1 MKFIISLFSLFL
13 TNLLFANINLPA
25 IFTDNMV
32 LQRNAEIIIWG
43 NANPKEEITLK
54 GDFLDKEYKVVT
66 GNDAV
71 FKFIIPT
78 GKEGGP
84 YTVTLKGYNEVK
96 LKNVMLGEVWLISGQ
111 SNMEYTPAWGMK
123 DADAEIAKANFP
135 DIRFF
140 TVPKLSSSY
149 PQNNLFGSWVSCNPD
164 TMKNFSAIGY
174 FFAQKIQE
182 NLNGVPVGIIS
193 SAWGGSPAELW
204 TPDSV
209 FRQNPQ
215 LADNYKKLG
224 SSEYYPSQMS
234 GAYNAMIFPLNPYKI
249 KGALWYQGETNT
261 GNAEGYTDLLSSMIQ
276 SWRQAKGEEFPFY
289 IIQIAKYTGW
299 GDTAVKIQ
307 NSQRIVSETVKNSGL
322 VITSDLDR
330 TDDIHP
336 KNKKPVGIRMANLIL
351 KNVYGK
357 NNGLVESPKLKNVEY
372 KGNKAILSF
381 DFADGLHFKNK
392 ESKLF
397 EIAGTE
403 GQFVPA
409 TAVIKGNQ
417 IILESKEVKNPV
429 NVRYDWSNTAVP
441 DLFNQSEL
449 PASSFSTEKMK

>member
-1 MKFIISLFSLFL
+1 MKFITSFFSLLL
-13 TNLLFANINLPA
+13 TNLVFANINLPA

-32 LQRNAEIIIWG
+32 LQRNAEVVVWG
-43 NANPKEEITLK
+43 NASPKEEITLK
-54 GDFLDKEYKVVT
+54 ADFLDKEYKIVT

-71 FKFIIPT
+71 FKFTIPT

-84 YTVTLKGYNEVK
+84 YTITLKGYNEIK

-140 TVPKLSSSY
+140 TVPKLSSQY
-149 PQNNLFGSWVSCNPD
+149 PQNNLFGSWIPCDPN

-174 FFAQKIQE
+174 FFAQKLQKD
-182 NLNGVPVGIIS
+182 LNGVPIGIIS

-204 TPDSV
+204 TPENV
-209 FRQNPQ
+209 FMQNQP

-224 SSEYYPSQMS
+224 SSEYYPSQIS
-234 GAYNAMIFPLNPYKI
+234 GAYNAMIYPLNPYKI
-249 KGALWYQGETNT
+249 KGVLWYQGETNT
-261 GNAEGYTDLLSSMIQ
+261 GNPDGYTDLLSSMIQ
-276 SWRQAKGEEFPFY
+276 SWRQARGDEFPFY

-299 GDTAVKIQ
+299 SDTTVKIQ

-322 VITSDLDR
+322 IITSDLDR

-357 NNGLVESPKLKNVEY
+357 NNGLVESPRLKNAEY

-397 EIAGTE
+397 EIAGAD
-403 GQFVPA
+403 GKFLPA
-409 TAVIKGNQ
+409 TAIIKGNQ

>member
-1 MKFIISLFSLFL
+1 MKSIISLFSLLL
-13 TNLLFANINLPA
+13 TNLLLANINLPA

-32 LQRNAEIIIWG
+32 LQRNAEIVIWG

-54 GDFLDKEYKVVT
+54 ADFLDKEYKTVT

-71 FKFIIPT
+71 FKFTIPT

-84 YTVTLKGYNEVK
+84 YTITLKGYNEVK

-140 TVPKLSSSY
+140 TLPKLSSPY
-149 PQNNLFGSWVSCNPD
+149 PQNNFFGSWVSCNPE

-174 FFAQKIQE
+174 FFAKKIQE

-193 SAWGGSPAELW
+193 SAWGGSAAELW
-204 TPDSV
+204 APEQV
-209 FRQNPQ
+209 FRQNPR

-224 SSEYYPSQMS
+224 SSEYYPTQMS

-276 SWRQAKGEEFPFY
+276 SWRQARGEEFPFY

-299 GDTAVKIQ
+299 GDTTVKIQ
-307 NSQRIVSETVKNSGL
+307 NSQRIVSETVKNSAKC
-322 VITSDLDR
+322 T
-330 TDDIHP
+330 
-336 KNKKPVGIRMANLIL
+336 
-351 KNVYGK
+351 
-357 NNGLVESPKLKNVEY
+357 
-372 KGNKAILSF
+372 
-381 DFADGLHFKNK
+381 
-392 ESKLF
+392 
-397 EIAGTE
+397 
-403 GQFVPA
+403 
-409 TAVIKGNQ
+409 
-417 IILESKEVKNPV
+417 
-429 NVRYDWSNTAVP
+429 
-441 DLFNQSEL
+441 
-449 PASSFSTEKMK
+449 

>member
-1 MKFIISLFSLFL
+1 MKFITSLFSLLL
-13 TNLLFANINLPA
+13 TNLVFANIHLPA

-32 LQRNAEIIIWG
+32 LQRNAEVVIWG
-43 NANPKEEITLK
+43 NASPKEEITLK
-54 GDFLDKEYKVVT
+54 ADFLDKEYKIVT

-71 FKFIIPT
+71 FKFTIPT

-84 YTVTLKGYNEVK
+84 YTITLKGYNEIK

-140 TVPKLSSSY
+140 TVPKLSSQY
-149 PQNNLFGSWVSCNPD
+149 PQNNLFGSWLPCDPS

-174 FFAQKIQE
+174 FFAQKLQKD
-182 NLNGVPVGIIS
+182 LNGVPIGIIS

-204 TPDSV
+204 TPENV
-209 FRQNPQ
+209 FIQNQ
-215 LADNYKKLG
+215 SLADNYKKLG
-224 SSEYYPSQMS
+224 SSEYYPSQIS
-234 GAYNAMIFPLNPYKI
+234 GAYNAMIYPLNPYKI
-249 KGALWYQGETNT
+249 KGVLWYQGETNT
-261 GNAEGYTDLLSSMIQ
+261 GNPDGYTDLLSSMIQ
-276 SWRQAKGEEFPFY
+276 SWRQARGEEFPFY

-299 GDTAVKIQ
+299 SDTTVKIQ

-357 NNGLVESPKLKNVEY
+357 NNGLVESPKLKNTEY

-397 EIAGTE
+397 EIAGAD
-403 GQFVPA
+403 GKFLPA
-409 TAVIKGNQ
+409 TAIIKGNQ

-449 PASSFSTEKMK
+449 PVSSFSTEKMK